1 MSEIEED
8 PAGDQTESLR
18 LLQENELWLF
28 LAPPGA
34 EPNVANARVC
44 ADENSDESEPLDW
57 NMMLAVLKMITE
69 GNTILLVTKHETHL
83 VWAAQVARTMGWM
96 AMVPRS
102 IRCADLDDDPAPDPA
117 LPE

>member
-44 ADENSDESEPLDW
+44 ADENSEESEPLDW

-69 GNTILLVTKHETHL
+69 GNTILLVTKHETHF